1 MMAAMGPSR
10 ARAGLAGVLAALV
23 PASAWADHGGPL
35 RAAPMS
41 PLMVGVVAGALALV
55 CGLLIVIIVM
65 LLIRRSSPSE

>member
-1 MMAAMGPSR
+1 
-10 ARAGLAGVLAALV
+10 
-23 PASAWADHGGPL
+23 
-35 RAAPMS
+35 MS